1 LLDLPWW
8 VGLLIFLLG
17 NLIVSHWYIVGLP
30 VCLFGA
36 WTYSKLLPQVDDP
49 TVGCAIVG
57 FPLFFL
63 TMLIPDQFTFENEW
77 FAFMN
82 GTSAKFLFGV
92 RAALGIGVGF
102 LAFQGVR
109 K

>member
-1 LLDLPWW
+1 LI
-8 VGLLIFLLG
+8 IFLLG
-17 NLIVSHWYIVGLP
+17 NLIVTNWYIVGLP

-36 WTYSKLLPQVDDP
+36 WTYSKLLPPPDDP
-49 TVGCAIVG
+49 AVAFAIIG
-57 FPLFFL
+57 FPLFFFA
-63 TMLIPDQFTFENEW
+63 MLIPYQFTFENEW
-77 FAFMN
+77 LTFMN
-82 GTSAKFLFGV
+82 GVSSKVLFGT